1 MALGL
6 LYEIRLF
13 KHSILEATD
22 QLDNFDVGLLRAAR
36 ISQQK
41 LIFQHIS
48 KSRAIV
54 MPLWPTSWL
63 IHQFLPS
70 RFALVATSYLQASLR
85 FASVGGCCDANGW
98 EVWQWQGSDD
108 APLARQNVPKEWFF
122 WVNYNDLTT
131 TSLEIMV
138 SKGNH
143 PQIMVIIYPDFWS
156 RCGVCFCVMLS
167 FQELNPPDIPW
178 YSCVRV
184 GGLKRGNISGG
195 PEVEPYLKQ
204 VGTAGLSDFHSL
216 HGQTLDILCCL
227 ASIWN

>member
-1 MALGL
+1 MLGFC
-6 LYEIRLF
+6 EPQEFHNRN
-13 KHSILEATD
+13 SASNASPSPT
-22 QLDNFDVGLLRAAR
+22 
-36 ISQQK
+36 
-41 LIFQHIS
+41 
-48 KSRAIV
+48 RAIV

-70 RFALVATSYLQASLR
+70 RFALVAPLISKHRLDLPV
-85 FASVGGCCDANGW
+85 SVDVATRTW
-98 EVWQWQGSDD
+98 EVWFGSGRDRMMR
-108 APLARQNVPKEWFF
+108 PWRGRMCRRCEELIKRN
-122 WVNYNDLTT
+122 
-131 TSLEIMV
+131 
-138 SKGNH
+138 
-143 PQIMVIIYPDFWS
+143 DFWS
-156 RCGVCFCVMLS
+156 RCGVCFCVMLG

-195 PEVEPYLKQ
+195 PEVEPYPKQ